1 MIYVIADDLT
11 GANDTGVQFVKNG
24 YRTTVFIV
32 DDELSSSIAPDD
44 YDVLVI
50 DTETREVEEKIARY
64 RLNKILEGLDIH
76 ERDMVYKK
84 IDSTMRGN
92 IGAEIEEIMKIFKKH
107 TCIMSPSFPSHQRI
121 TVGGNLLV
129 QKKPLALSSYTGNRT
144 GKKSESFIPSILE
157 QQTKL
162 SLGRIDLSEVSK
174 GQDAIKKALN
184 DLMKQKKNII
194 VIDSSDEKNLRDIVS
209 SGMVFSEKIL
219 FSGSAGLA
227 NCLAESYKKKKDLK
241 YDIRNNKNPI
251 LIVGGS
257 RNPVMLAQI
266 QYLKNNLKFAELK
279 IDIEQIYSQENKIL
293 DYYAEKCLKIL
304 KNNQD
309 LVIYT
314 DAIHNEKK
322 SIDNKLMQKYDL
334 TYKELE
340 NKIKEFFGLLTSII
354 IKKNTIRN
362 LILTGGDIAISVCQE
377 LSISNLEVSGELLP
391 GIPLTRACFQGD
403 ALNIIT
409 KAGGFGRRETLYEL
423 INKFRKTKNTRKIQK

>member
-32 DDELSSSIAPDD
+32 DDESSNSIVPDD

-50 DTETREVEEKIARY
+50 DTETREVEEKMARY

-76 ERDMVYKK
+76 ERDIVYKK

-92 IGAEIEEIMKIFKKH
+92 IGAEIEEIMNIFNKQF
-107 TCIMSPSFPSHQRI
+107 CIMSPSFPSHQRI
-121 TVGGNLLV
+121 TVGGNLIV
-129 QKKPLALSSYTGNRT
+129 QKKPLGLSRYSDNST
-144 GKKSESFIPSILE
+144 GKKAESFIPSILE

-162 SLGRIDLSEVSK
+162 SIGRIDLSEVKK
-174 GQDAIKKALN
+174 GQDVIKKALN
-184 DLMKQKKNII
+184 DLIEQKKKII
-194 VIDSSDEKNLRDIVS
+194 VVDSSDERNLKDIVS
-209 SGMVFSEKIL
+209 SGIGFSEKVL

-227 NCLAESYKKKKDLK
+227 NCLAQSYGKKKNLK
-241 YDIRNNKNPI
+241 FDIPNNQSPI

-257 RNPVMLAQI
+257 RNPLMVDQI

-279 IDIEQIYSQENKIL
+279 IDIKEIYSLESKIL
-293 DYYAEKCLKIL
+293 DYYAEEGLKIL

-314 DAIHNEKK
+314 DAINNEKK
-322 SIDNKLMQKYDL
+322 SIDNELMQEYNL
-334 TYKELE
+334 TFKELE
-340 NKIKEFFGLLTSII
+340 NKIKEFFGQLTSII

-362 LILTGGDIAISVCQE
+362 LILTGGDIAISVCRE
-377 LSISNLEVSGELLP
+377 LGISNLEVSGELLP
-391 GIPLTRACFQGD
+391 GIPLTRSCFHD
-403 ALNIIT
+403 NPLNIIT
-409 KAGGFGRRETLYEL
+409 KAGGFGRRDTLYEL
-423 INKFRKTKNTRKIQK
+423 INKFRNHKEYNK